1 MELTLLIVLPLLG
14 ALVVAFLPKERTEL
28 VFPVALGLSILPLA
42 AALWIMVNFVSGE
55 PLFQFTED
63 YVLSDTF
70 GIAWRVGVDGIS
82 LWMIVLTGLL
92 MTLAIA
98 ASKSIT
104 DRPKQYM
111 VAMLVLEA
119 GLTPQGDGWTCR
131 AKLRTEAEVASL
143 ELRLEPDRS

>member
-70 GIAWRVGVDGIS
+70 GIAWRVGVDGGRVHLS
-82 LWMIVLTGLL
+82 H
-92 MTLAIA
+92 
-98 ASKSIT
+98 
-104 DRPKQYM
+104 
-111 VAMLVLEA
+111 
-119 GLTPQGDGWTCR
+119 
-131 AKLRTEAEVASL
+131 RTEPKRRVILETHLPLTVEVQVVSVLDRRPCLNDDFRKCELPPERSTALCAL
-143 ELRLEPDRS
+143 EDLHLLQTREL